1 MSELNTPGRIR
12 VALLGAGARGA
23 EAYGAYMLRRPD
35 LAQVVAIADPREDRL
50 AMVGERHGL
59 GPEHLHA
66 SWEPLLSN
74 ETALDA
80 IVIATPDNLH
90 LAPALAAIDRG
101 VAVLLE
107 KPICPTEREVRRL
120 LEAASRKGA
129 DVTVAH
135 VLRYTAFFVRIKEL
149 LDREVIGRLQCV
161 RHTERI
167 GYWHFAHSYVRGNW
181 RRSDRA
187 ASMILSKACHDFD
200 VLRWLIDAPCVAI
213 SSFGRLRHFTADNAP
228 EGSTDRCDQGCK
240 VERSCPYSA
249 QRIYLEKLPPADRW
263 PHTVLSL
270 DTSPEGIAAAL
281 HEGPYGRCVYRCD
294 NDVADHQ
301 VVAMEFANGVDAT
314 LTVSAFTTEPTR
326 TIRLM
331 GSHGEIA
338 GDFDAN
344 EITVSDFR
352 IGDRRTSQL
361 TLHGEGLHGGGDD
374 GIMADFLGRVQERRR
389 RGNAPEAPTSL
400 EASVASHLMAFA
412 SERARK
418 TGRCIRLDAGPAADE
433 ADRGAA

>member
-1 MSELNTPGRIR
+1 MSELAEPGRIR
-12 VALLGAGARGA
+12 VAILGAGSRGA
-23 EAYGAYMLRRPD
+23 GAYGAYILRRPD

-50 AMVGERHGL
+50 AVAGAQHGL
-59 GPEHLHA
+59 APQHLHA
-66 SWEPLLSN
+66 SWEPLLAT

-80 IVIATPDNLH
+80 IVIATPDKLH
-90 LAPALAAIDRG
+90 LAPALAAIERG
-101 VAVLLE
+101 VTVLLE
-107 KPICPTEREVRRL
+107 KPISPTEREVRRL
-120 LEAASRKGA
+120 LDTARRKGA
-129 DVTVAH
+129 DVTIAH
-135 VLRYTAFFVRIKEL
+135 VLRYTAFFARIKEL

-181 RRSDRA
+181 RRSDCA
-187 ASMILSKACHDFD
+187 APMILSKACHDFD
-200 VLRWLIDAPCVAI
+200 ILCWLIGAPCTAI
-213 SSFGRLRHFTADNAP
+213 SSFGRLRHFTIENAP
-228 EGSTDRCDQGCK
+228 EGSTDRCDQGCR
-240 VERSCPYSA
+240 VERICPYSA
-249 QRIYLEKLPPADRW
+249 QRIYLEKLPSADRW

-294 NDVADHQ
+294 NDVVDHQ
-301 VVAMEFANGVDAT
+301 VVAMAFANGVDAT
-314 LTVSAFTTEPTR
+314 MTVSAFTTEPTR

-338 GDFDAN
+338 GDFEAN
-344 EITVSDFR
+344 AITVSDFR
-352 IGDRRTSQL
+352 TGDRRTGQL
-361 TLHGEGLHGGGDD
+361 AVHGDGQHGGGDD

-412 SERARK
+412 AERARK
-418 TGRCIRLDAGPAADE
+418 TGRCIRLDARPAPE
-433 ADRGAA
+433 RLRKR